1 MSTLSLKTEALRR
14 ISKLTDKE
22 LEATEVFGRL
32 IDKIE
37 FLDIWSEQM
46 EDNVTPEELLSIS
59 EEELT
64 RRIGQMMTWE
74 AMGTLLDGLTPE
86 EVEVFN
92 AAVEGR

>member
-1 MSTLSLKTEALRR
+1 MSASSLKIEALRR
-14 ISKLTDKE
+14 ISKLTNKE
-22 LEATEVFGRL
+22 LEASEVFRRL

-37 FLDIWSEQM
+37 FLDIWLEQV